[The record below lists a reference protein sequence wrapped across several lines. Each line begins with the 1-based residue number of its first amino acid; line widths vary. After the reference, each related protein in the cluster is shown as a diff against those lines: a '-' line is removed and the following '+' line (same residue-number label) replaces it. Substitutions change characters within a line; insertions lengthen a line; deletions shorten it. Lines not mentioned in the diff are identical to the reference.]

1 MYVKHLHHKIMA
13 TDIMQSRHSLKQL
26 ILILIVI
33 GLLFSSA
40 FCALRAA
47 KAVSILA
54 KKVTDRGGR
63 LDWYKG
69 EKHNLVAFDA
79 IVDDTTKS
87 TELYT
92 MQPDGSDRFCV
103 TCNAPVPKGFV
114 GQPVWHPNGEHII
127 FQAENENSPHTLFN
141 HLAWGIN
148 NDIWIIKRDGSGA
161 ELIYK
166 TKLNHAALH
175 PQISLDGK
183 TIIFSAR
190 TPTGRVNPKWKN
202 RTPGGEN
209 HWEGW
214 SIISGKLDLTRPG
227 TAKISNPKTLIA
239 DDRGFFETHQI
250 LEDGSIVFS
259 HTKNGAG
266 YVDDIYMMNARG
278 GNIRKL
284 VDSPNTWDEHGLFS
298 SDRKFL
304 AFISSRHDSS
314 WQAPKSRAKNLQTEL
329 YIKRIADGALR
340 KVTDFNSGFR
350 RYLAS
355 DFSWSK
361 DGRAIMIQAAPFR
374 KRLIG
379 GYEAL
384 SPEIWLIEF
393 VPEER

>member
-1 MYVKHLHHKIMA
+1 MFVKYLQNKIKT
-13 TDIMQSRHSLKQL
+13 TDIVQRRHSSKPL
-26 ILILIVI
+26 ILILIVV
-33 GLLFSSA
+33 GLAFSSA
-40 FCALRAA
+40 CSAPRPAN
-47 KAVSILA
+47 AVSIQE
-54 KKVTDRGGR
+54 KRITDRGGR

-69 EKHNLVAFDA
+69 VKHNLVAFDA
-79 IVDDTTKS
+79 IVDDTTKN

-103 TCNAPVPKGFV
+103 TCNAPVRKGFI

-127 FQAENENSPHTLFN
+127 FQVENENSRHTLFN
-141 HLAWGIN
+141 HMAWGIN

-161 ELIYK
+161 ELIYQ

-175 PQISLDGK
+175 PQISPDGK

-190 TPTGRVNPKWKN
+190 TPTGRVNFSWRN
-202 RTPGGEN
+202 LTPGGEN

-214 SIISGKLDLTRPG
+214 SIVSGRLDLTKSG
-227 TAKISNPKTLIA
+227 TDKISNLKTIIA
-239 DDRGFFETHQI
+239 NDRSFFETHQV

-259 HTKNGAG
+259 QTKNGAP
-266 YVDDIYMMNARG
+266 YVDDIYMMSAGG

-284 VDSPNTWDEHGLFS
+284 VDSPKTWDEHGLFS
-298 SDRKFL
+298 PDRKFL
-304 AFISSRHDSS
+304 AFISSRHDTS
-314 WQAPKSRAKNLQTEL
+314 WRAPKSRAKDLQTEL
-329 YIKRIADGALR
+329 YVQRRADGALR
-340 KVTDFNSGFR
+340 KVTDFNGGRR

-355 DFSWSK
+355 DFSWRKDSK
-361 DGRAIMIQAAPFR
+361 AIMVQAAPFR

-393 VPEER
+393 MPEER

>member
-1 MYVKHLHHKIMA
+1 MYVKHLHHKIM
-13 TDIMQSRHSLKQL
+13 TTYFVQSMHFLKLL

-33 GLLFSSA
+33 GLSFSSA
-40 FCALRAA
+40 CYAPRPAN
-47 KAVSILA
+47 AVSIQA

-69 EKHNLVAFDA
+69 VKHNLVAFDA
-79 IVDDTTKS
+79 IVDDATKN
-87 TELYT
+87 TELHT

-103 TCNAPVPKGFV
+103 TCNAPVPKGFI
-114 GQPVWHPNGEHII
+114 GQPVWHPDREHII
-127 FQAENENSPHTLFN
+127 FQVENEHSTHTLFN

-161 ELIYK
+161 DLIYK

-175 PQISLDGK
+175 PQISPDGK

-227 TAKISNPKTLIA
+227 TSKISNPKTLIA
-239 DDRGFFETHQI
+239 DDSGFFETHQI

-259 HTKNGAG
+259 HTKNGAP
-266 YVDDIYMMNARG
+266 YVDDIYIMNASG

-284 VDSPNTWDEHGLFS
+284 VDSPKTWDEHGLFS
-298 SDRKFL
+298 PDRKFL
-304 AFISSRHDSS
+304 AFISSRHDTS
-314 WQAPKSRAKNLQTEL
+314 WQAPKSRAKDLQTEL
-329 YIKRIADGALR
+329 YVKRSADGALR
-340 KVTDFNSGFR
+340 RITGFNNGRR

-361 DGRAIMIQAAPFR
+361 DGKAIMIQAAPFR

-393 VPEER
+393 VPGER

>member
-1 MYVKHLHHKIMA
+1 MA
-13 TDIMQSRHSLKQL
+13 TDIVQIRHFLKPL

-33 GLLFSSA
+33 GFLFFSA
-40 FCALRAA
+40 CYATHAA
-47 KAVSILA
+47 NAVSIRA
-54 KKVTDRGGR
+54 KKITGNGGR

-69 EKHNLVAFDA
+69 VKHNLIAFDA
-79 IVDDTTKS
+79 IVDDTTKN

-127 FQAENENSPHTLFN
+127 FQVENENSPHTLFN

-175 PQISLDGK
+175 PQISPDGK
-183 TIIFSAR
+183 TIVFSAR

-202 RTPGGEN
+202 HTPGGEN

-214 SIISGKLDLTRPG
+214 SIISGKLDLTGPG

-239 DDRGFFETHQI
+239 D
-250 LEDGSIVFS
+250 
-259 HTKNGAG
+259 
-266 YVDDIYMMNARG
+266 
-278 GNIRKL
+278 
-284 VDSPNTWDEHGLFS
+284 
-298 SDRKFL
+298 
-304 AFISSRHDSS
+304 
-314 WQAPKSRAKNLQTEL
+314 
-329 YIKRIADGALR
+329 GALR
-340 KVTDFNSGFR
+340 KITGFNNGGR

-361 DGRAIMIQAAPFR
+361 DGKAIMIQAAPFR

-379 GYEAL
+379 GYAAL

-393 VPEER
+393 VFEVR

>member
-1 MYVKHLHHKIMA
+1 MWVKHFHHKIIIM
-13 TDIMQSRHSLKQL
+13 DIVQSRHSLKKL

-33 GLLFSSA
+33 ALSFFSAS
-40 FCALRAA
+40 CAPRPAS
-47 KAVSILA
+47 AVSVQA
-54 KKVTDRGGR
+54 KKISDSGGR

-69 EKHNLVAFDA
+69 VKHNLISFDA
-79 IVDDTTKS
+79 IVDDTTKN

-103 TCNAPVPKGFV
+103 TCVAPVPRGFV

-127 FQAENENSPHTLFN
+127 FQVENEHSQHTLFN

-148 NDIWIIKRDGSGA
+148 NDLWIIKRDGSGA

-175 PQISLDGK
+175 PQISPDGK

-190 TPTGRVNPKWKN
+190 TRTGRVNPKWKN

-214 SIISGKLDLTRPG
+214 SIVSGILDLRKSG
-227 TAKISNPKTLIA
+227 TAKISNLKTLIA

-259 HTKNGAG
+259 HTKNGAP
-266 YVDDIYMMNARG
+266 YVDDIYLMNARG
-278 GNIRKL
+278 MNIRKL
-284 VDSPNTWDEHGLFS
+284 VDSPKTWDEHGLFS
-298 SDRKFL
+298 PNMKFL
-304 AFISSRHDSS
+304 AFISSRHDTS
-314 WQAPKSRAKNLQTEL
+314 WQAPKSRAKDLQTEL
-329 YIKRIADGALR
+329 YIKRNADGVLR
-340 KVTDFNSGFR
+340 KVTSFNNGRR

-361 DGRAIMIQAAPFR
+361 DGKAIMIQAAPFR

-384 SPEIWLIEF
+384 SPAIWLIEF
-393 VPEER
+393 VPQGR